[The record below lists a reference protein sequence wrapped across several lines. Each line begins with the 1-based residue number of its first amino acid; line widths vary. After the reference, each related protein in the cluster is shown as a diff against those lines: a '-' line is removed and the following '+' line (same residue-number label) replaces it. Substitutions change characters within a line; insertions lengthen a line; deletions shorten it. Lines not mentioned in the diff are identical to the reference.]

1 MEKLEMWDFICI
13 GVLILSGWMAT
24 YGLKMCREANKD
36 GFNEKSL
43 RNKAIG
49 AGIAAGLYLLIRFV
63 G

>member
-1 MEKLEMWDFICI
+1 MEHLEMWDFICI
-13 GVLILSGWMAT
+13 GTMLLSGWVAT
-24 YGLKMCREANKD
+24 YGVKMCRDANKD

-49 AGIAAGLYLLIRFV
+49 AGIAAALYLIIRFV